1 MFKKIIP
8 VILAIL
14 VFVVAFVLLQPAPST
29 SVVVAAHDLRAGHV
43 LTESD
48 VELRALPADT
58 ISPDAA
64 TDIAGVVGQ
73 SLRIDRGTGDVIRST
88 QLGDLITLQP
98 DERAL
103 AINISDTTGI
113 AGLLLPGQKVG
124 VVATI
129 ANQAFDTQ
137 GFFSKAVIEGL
148 RVLYIDPRFAASDG
162 NRVQSVSTPDSMT
175 GFNSTVQERSQEGVV
190 VLAVP
195 IRLQTI
201 LYDFTSANAGSEAR
215 QVNAIELLAALSS
228 ADGAHITLY
237 LMPGEDITNF
247 SSPGLWLPD
256 LVVTPQTTA
265 TTTPTPTVEIP

>member
-1 MFKKIIP
+1 MFKKVIP

-14 VFVVAFVLLQPAPST
+14 VFVVAFVLLQPAPSA
-29 SVVVAAHDLRAGHV
+29 SVVVAAHDLRAGHF

-48 VELRALPADT
+48 VELRALPANAVA
-58 ISPDAA
+58 PDAA
-64 TDIAGVVGQ
+64 TDIAAVVGQ

-88 QLGDLITLQP
+88 QLGELITLQP
-98 DERAL
+98 DERAM
-103 AINISDTTGI
+103 AININDTTGI

-148 RVLYIDPRFAASDG
+148 RVLYIDPRFAASPV
-162 NRVQSVSTPDSMT
+162 NSVQAVSTPDSMT
-175 GFNSTVQERSQEGVV
+175 GFKSTVQERSQKGVV

-201 LYDFTSANAGSEAR
+201 LYDFTSAKAGSEAR
-215 QVNAIELLAALSS
+215 QVNAIELLVALST

-237 LMPGEDITNF
+237 LMPGEDITDF

-256 LVVTPQTTA
+256 MVVTPQTTA
-265 TTTPTPTVEIP
+265 TTTPTPTVETP

>member
-48 VELRALPADT
+48 VELRALPADA
-58 ISPDAA
+58 ISPDTA
-64 TDIAGVVGQ
+64 TDITAVIGQ

-88 QLGDLITLQP
+88 QLGELITLQP

-148 RVLYIDPRFAASDG
+148 RVLYIDPRFAASAV
-162 NRVQSVSTPDSMT
+162 NSVQAVSTPDSMT

-201 LYDFTSANAGSEAR
+201 LYDFTSENAESEAR
-215 QVNAIELLAALSS
+215 QVNAIELLAALST

-265 TTTPTPTVEIP
+265 TTTPTPTAEIP

>member
-48 VELRALPADT
+48 VELRALPANA

-73 SLRIDRGTGDVIRST
+73 SLRIDRGTGDVIRNT
-88 QLGDLITLQP
+88 QFGELITLQP
-98 DERAL
+98 DERAM
-103 AINISDTTGI
+103 AINITDTTGI

-129 ANQAFDTQ
+129 INQSFDTQ

-162 NRVQSVSTPDSMT
+162 NNVQAVSTPDSMT
-175 GFNSTVQERSQEGVV
+175 GFNSTTQERSQEGVV

-215 QVNAIELLAALSS
+215 QVNAIELLAALST

-237 LMPGEDITNF
+237 LMPGEDITDF

-265 TTTPTPTVEIP
+265 TTTPTPTVETP